1 MYRSN
6 YTKQMLKIFWHN
18 LRYFCQ
24 KQSVTPTE
32 LFDGNSKIIKN
43 DQSNITLVK
52 LLEVTE
58 YLEIEPEQLF
68 KKQRYV
74 DYD

>member
-32 LFDGNSKIIKN
+32 LFGGNSKIIKN